1 MDFSGG
7 ISAFVLPM
15 MSRQSPDVTAFTLP
29 LNHPDAPV
37 LVAMT
42 AAYTQDLGGIAPTR
56 REAEVDLGER
66 IRRRVPPDASAPAWL
81 HGHGWVS
88 APLAGGARGWGG
100 SA

>member
-37 LVAMT
+37 LVVMT
-42 AAYTQDLGGIAPTR
+42 AAYTLQSNQKDGDL
-56 REAEVDLGER
+56 L
-66 IRRRVPPDASAPAWL
+66 L
-81 HGHGWVS
+81 H
-88 APLAGGARGWGG
+88 
-100 SA
+100 

>member
-42 AAYTQDLGGIAPTR
+42 AAYTLRSNEKDGDSINYYY
-56 REAEVDLGER
+56 
-66 IRRRVPPDASAPAWL
+66 IRVT
-81 HGHGWVS
+81 
-88 APLAGGARGWGG
+88 
-100 SA
+100 

>member
-42 AAYTQDLGGIAPTR
+42 AAYTLQSNEKDGDSINYYY
-56 REAEVDLGER
+56 
-66 IRRRVPPDASAPAWL
+66 IRVA
-81 HGHGWVS
+81 
-88 APLAGGARGWGG
+88 
-100 SA
+100 